1 MTSFASPTPN
11 AGGALTPGGFVIHP
25 GQADWGLGQVQSV
38 DGMRITVN
46 FENAGKQLINANVIS
61 LVLTGPDRGGSV

>member
-1 MTSFASPTPN
+1 MTSFTSPIP
-11 AGGALTPGGFVIHP
+11 GGTLTPGSFVIHP

-46 FENAGKQLINANVIS
+46 FENAGKQLINAAVIS
-61 LVLTGPDRGGSV
+61 LVLTGPDGEGAV